1 MEKKNNWLIDFL
13 KGSSLGTGILPGVS
27 MGTVGLIVDIYDK
40 MISNVDNL
48 RKKGQFKKSFI
59 NLIPIFLGLAI
70 FTVLLMIFWDSIA
83 SEYFPFLTI
92 CILAGFVIGGFPLL
106 YQEIKGNKP
115 TFAGILRLGIS
126 FLVTAA
132 IGVAAFIMSYYFFH
146 NQTAETTFFQNMQMA
161 VYYPFDAPWIYPILF
176 AMGLVSAIASIVPG
190 VSGAMIMFIT
200 GLYNPIISILIDKNV
215 SVLIN
220 FQSYFSE
227 LWWAKVSG
235 LLVLVLG
242 ILIGFVATSA
252 IMKKMLASHRV
263 GTFQI
268 VCGFV
273 LGSLVSMFFNNDM
286 YSVYFGWD
294 SFNWQMVVGPLALI
308 GTMFLTYYLIK
319 RQQNKKKIL
328 LEEPSSSLEAEQQ
341 DS

>member
-1 MEKKNNWLIDFL
+1 MKKKNNWFKDFF
-13 KGSSLGTGILPGVS
+13 KGGSLGAGILPGVS

-40 MISNVDNL
+40 MISNVDGL
-48 RKKGQFKKSFI
+48 RKKGQFKKSLI

-70 FTVLLMIFWDSIA
+70 FTVALMVFWNSLA
-83 SEYFPFLTI
+83 SNYFPFLTI

-115 TFAGILRLGIS
+115 GFAGILRIS
-126 FLVTAA
+126 IAFLLTAA
-132 IGVAAFIMSYYFFH
+132 IGIVAFIMSYYFFH

-200 GLYNPIISILIDKNV
+200 GLYNPIITILIDKDI
-215 SVLIN
+215 SVLIA
-220 FQSYFSE
+220 FRTYFSE

-252 IMKKMLASHRV
+252 IMKKMLVSHRV

-286 YSVYFGWD
+286 YTVYFSWD
-294 SFNWQMVVGPLALI
+294 GFDWEMVAGPIALI

-319 RQQNKKKIL
+319 RQQNKKKL
-328 LEEPSSSLEAEQQ
+328 LEELPVEEKRGCSKT
-341 DS
+341 